1 MSSVGNIRVERLA
14 EMRQKYY
21 EMRKLVFNDATKPAD
36 GNYVQHEENK
46 RKFRSKVT
54 QVCDAANVALYR
66 PGTQQVRTKLW
77 NQLWTKVKYAGNRA
91 QNATKEINSIKGI
104 FDDYRRFADPAW
116 DVKIGWNGAAR
127 KHILLSGGSQVHAF
141 LARSGDFNGLVTN
154 GKLTKLDMIVKVA
167 RDYTA
172 FCNSSANGSP
182 LLSS

>member
-104 FDDYRRFADPAW
+104 FDDIAGLPTRHGTSRLGGMGLQGSTFCSAVAVRCMPFSHDPAISM
-116 DVKIGWNGAAR
+116 D
-127 KHILLSGGSQVHAF
+127 L
-141 LARSGDFNGLVTN
+141 
-154 GKLTKLDMIVKVA
+154 
-167 RDYTA
+167 
-172 FCNSSANGSP
+172 
-182 LLSS
+182 